1 MKRATALRYAR
12 EIARRLHEVNGLLA
26 TPVCKHEAVRVR
38 RVWVFGSTAKGA
50 ENPNDLDVMIE
61 LDCMVGRHR
70 TWRQATIDKEAQR
83 RFGIRVARDNR
94 DVFLKWLTKG
104 MRGVSRHCRDTDG
117 VVLDVQ
123 TLIYPRYDLE
133 PTV

>member
-26 TPVCKHEAVRVR
+26 TPVCNYEAVRVR

-61 LDCMVGRHR
+61 LNCMVGRHR
-70 TWRQATIDKEAQR
+70 TWRQATIDKGSYR
-83 RFGIRVARDNR
+83 RSGVRVARNNR
-94 DVFLKWLTKG
+94 DEFLKWLTKG
-104 MRGVSRHCRDTDG
+104 MRGVSRHCRDQDI

-123 TLIYPRYDLE
+123 ALIYPRYDLE
-133 PTV
+133 PAK

>member
-1 MKRATALRYAR
+1 M
-12 EIARRLHEVNGLLA
+12 
-26 TPVCKHEAVRVR
+26 
-38 RVWVFGSTAKGA
+38 
-50 ENPNDLDVMIE
+50 
-61 LDCMVGRHR
+61 
-70 TWRQATIDKEAQR
+70 
-83 RFGIRVARDNR
+83 ARDNR

-133 PTV
+133 PTE

>member
-1 MKRATALRYAR
+1 MKRETALRYAR

-26 TPVCKHEAVRVR
+26 TPVCNYEAVRVR

-70 TWRQATIDKEAQR
+70 TWQQSTIDKDARR
-83 RFGIRVARDNR
+83 RFGVRVARGNR
-94 DVFLKWLTKG
+94 AVFLKWLTKG
-104 MRGVSRHCRDTDG
+104 MRGVSRHCRDLDA
-117 VVLDVQ
+117 VELDVQ

-133 PTV
+133 PTK

>member
-1 MKRATALRYAR
+1 LTDY
-12 EIARRLHEVNGLLA
+12 I
-26 TPVCKHEAVRVR
+26 
-38 RVWVFGSTAKGA
+38 FGSTPNGRSENEKISAGDSVFLVIDGRECDGIVKKKGRK
-50 ENPNDLDVMIE
+50 LLHI
-61 LDCMVGRHR
+61 
-70 TWRQATIDKEAQR
+70 TIDKEAHR

-104 MRGVSRHCRDTDG
+104 MRGVSRHCRDMDG

-133 PTV
+133 PTA